1 MTKEYVEPANIPIID
16 FRALTS
22 ENPGER
28 KGALNQLDEAFQTYG
43 FIYLSNHSIGQKLV
57 DEAFSWSQRFF
68 HLPRETKALCK
79 HQTVAADHRGW
90 AAVGTGIVSQ
100 DVWDKNEIEKLRKT
114 APIEQ
119 KEILEMGNPHSKGG
133 PGESIVNRLLPDDV
147 FPGFRA
153 FIEKWW
159 DACFKQQL
167 EVLRALCE
175 ILGYTDLDYLGKQQD
190 PSRSRNHM
198 SWLYYLSQPVAPLRS
213 GESNRLNTHT
223 DFTQLTLLFQDMV
236 GGLEVHDYDA
246 GIFRPVLPKPG
257 TMIVH
262 VGDML
267 EKQSNGKWKSA
278 LHHVSAPSHL
288 KYGDEKANED
298 TVVERFSMSFYGT
311 PQHDVM
317 IQPIP
322 GCEAAGKWQTLQWE
336 PNMTAGDWIHK
347 RVALEYGDG
356 QQAPQVVS
364 AA

>member
-1 MTKEYVEPANIPIID
+1 MTKEYVEPANIPVVD

-22 ENPGER
+22 ENPRER
-28 KGALNQLDEAFQTYG
+28 KDALNQLDEAFQTYG

-68 HLPRETKALCK
+68 HLPNEVKELCK
-79 HQTVAADHRGW
+79 HNTVAADHRGW

-100 DVWDKNEIEKLRKT
+100 DIWDPNEIEKLRKT
-114 APIEQ
+114 APVEQ
-119 KEILEMGNPHSKGG
+119 KEILEMGNPRSKGG
-133 PGESIVNRLLPDDV
+133 PGESIVNRLLPEDV

-153 FIEKWW
+153 FLERWW
-159 DACFKQQL
+159 DACFEQQL
-167 EVLRALCE
+167 QVLRALCE

-198 SWLYYLSQPVAPLRS
+198 SWLYYLSQPVSPLKS

-236 GGLEVHDYDA
+236 GGLEVHDYET

-278 LHHVSAPSHL
+278 LHHVSAPMHL
-288 KYGDEKANED
+288 KYGDETTNED

-317 IQPIP
+317 IEPIP
-322 GCEAAGKWQTLQWE
+322 GCETIGKWRTLEWE
-336 PNMTAGDWIHK
+336 PNMTAGAWIKK

-356 QQAPQVVS
+356 QEEPPVVPV
-364 AA
+364 A

>member
-1 MTKEYVEPANIPIID
+1 MTKEYVEPANIPVVD

-22 ENPGER
+22 ENSQER
-28 KGALNQLDEAFQTYG
+28 KAALNQLDQAFQTYG

-68 HLPRETKALCK
+68 HLPTEVKELCK
-79 HQTVAADHRGW
+79 HNSVAADHRGW

-100 DVWDKNEIEKLRKT
+100 DVWDKNEIENLRRT
-114 APIEQ
+114 APVEQ
-119 KEILEMGNPHSKGG
+119 KEILEMGSPHSKGG
-133 PGESIVNRLLPDDV
+133 PGESLVNRLLPEEV

-153 FIEKWW
+153 FLERWW

-167 EVLRALCE
+167 
-175 ILGYTDLDYLGKQQD
+175 
-190 PSRSRNHM
+190 
-198 SWLYYLSQPVAPLRS
+198 QPVSPLKS

-236 GGLEVHDYDA
+236 GGLEVHDYEA

-262 VGDML
+262 VGDLL

-278 LHHVSAPSHL
+278 LHHVSAPIHL
-288 KYGDEKANED
+288 KYGDAAANED
-298 TVVERFSMSFYGT
+298 TVVERFSMTFYGT
-311 PQHDVM
+311 PQHEVM
-317 IQPIP
+317 IEPIP
-322 GCEAAGKWQTLQWE
+322 GCEKLGKWRTLEWE
-336 PNMTAGDWIHK
+336 PNMTAGAWIEK

-356 QQAPQVVS
+356 QQVPPAVPV
-364 AA
+364 A